1 MINLVSVNYIA
12 VLIAAVLAMVIG
24 FVWYSPALFG
34 KQWSK
39 LTGISPEDMKKGEN
53 PLMFIKAFAT
63 TIVMAYVL
71 AYFVHYSG
79 AYDLVNGIKTGV
91 WVWLG
96 FVATTQFANTMFTRK
111 PMKLFYIDT
120 AHHLAVLMVMGAVIA
135 LITYF

>member
-1 MINLVSVNYIA
+1 MVPVNYIA
-12 VLIAAVLAMVIG
+12 VLIAAVLAMLIG

-39 LTGISPEDMKKGEN
+39 LTGISPEDMKKGGN
-53 PLMFIKAFAT
+53 PLMYIKAFGT
-63 TIVMAYVL
+63 TLVMAYVL
-71 AYFVHYSG
+71 AYFVHYAG

-96 FVATTQFANTMFTRK
+96 FVATTQFANIMFTQK

-120 AHHLAVLMVMGAVIA
+120 SHHLVVLMMMGAVIA
-135 LITYF
+135 VVR